1 MDAKLLPLWR
11 KWVIVMALCIA
22 AMTLATSWHAFRE
35 SDQGAARELRQTTA
49 IIGAGIQDQLEQALS
64 YGIPAPELVGTEP
77 WLAETMQSNPV
88 IKGLALSDANGVLIQ
103 AHRVPQAIQDLLAQR
118 RTGGSERIGD
128 FHLMTLPM
136 RPGPDKPPGGWL
148 HVLASSDAKPTR
160 PLVLSLLAFIAVTC
174 LMAVFLRQFLKHHVD
189 RPLRRAREAL
199 NELARGRITGLAPSV
214 HRNPATAVLTA
225 LAMRL
230 REIFEANK
238 QVLFKT
244 AEVRAAH
251 FDPKILQDI
260 DTLAAPL
267 IERHRQAPS
276 RLRAQDSASARRKAL
291 PLASHLFWAG
301 VVALIGLGLGAYALF
316 HASQDSALR
325 SLRSQLQSSSNALNQ
340 AWQGTLEQDRA
351 QLERVLQTTLSNSDV
366 QAHLAKVDPEYLEDV
381 LSQTLSALAPSQTWL
396 VLARLDGRVLASSTR
411 PFSDARP
418 NRVLLNYLRD
428 GPTEVAGVWQN
439 QRSAYRSG
447 VARSIV
453 TVRGERLV
461 WLATRPLK
469 ISLDALAGR
478 LDAPVALADLRG
490 QAVFEDGEPLVQA
503 WRANG
508 RQGFS
513 GKLEG
518 QDVLLSSALMKSP
531 GGHPLGTLMM
541 TTTQSG
547 SMTKGQLGLGLLA
560 TALIVAGSLVLLLYV
575 PGLLAPVAES
585 AEKLATLAAPTKANA
600 VTAGGLNDL
609 GLQRSV
615 DLIEE
620 QIDAFN
626 TLRRSRDRQ
635 GQRQA
640 RFIRQQ
646 MLQLASRLDD
656 EARTGI
662 LADLERIELAGT
674 SGAPAHAETQQQ
686 PGQEQDVRLEKIV
699 DEVGIL
705 ALGFQNLVSRVGDQ
719 YQQLDRLV
727 TELREALRVKT
738 QFIAI
743 QQELEVAR
751 KMQLSILP
759 RPFQSRDGLELEATM
774 LPAKEIG
781 GDFYDFFALDAH
793 HVAMAVA
800 DVSGKGVPAALF
812 MAVSRTLLR
821 AVAQFSESPAKCL
834 ARLNDLLA
842 SDNDQ
847 MMFVTLFY
855 AVLDT
860 RDGRVVY
867 ANAGHNP
874 PYLLR
879 SGGAVDI
886 VPSSGDMALAVM
898 DGLAYADRT
907 LVLAP
912 GDGLFMFTDGV
923 TEAFDPARAMFGETR
938 LEGLL
943 ADLQGL
949 PTTELPNRIIA
960 EVKTFEA
967 GGPQTDDI
975 TCLLARYRGQA

>member
-1 MDAKLLPLWR
+1 M
-11 KWVIVMALCIA
+11 
-22 AMTLATSWHAFRE
+22 
-35 SDQGAARELRQTTA
+35 
-49 IIGAGIQDQLEQALS
+49 
-64 YGIPAPELVGTEP
+64 
-77 WLAETMQSNPV
+77 
-88 IKGLALSDANGVLIQ
+88 
-103 AHRVPQAIQDLLAQR
+103 LAQR
-118 RTGGSERIGD
+118 QTGGSERIGE
-128 FHLMTLPM
+128 LYLLTLPM
-136 RPGPDKPPGGWL
+136 RPGPDKQATGWL
-148 HVLASSDAKPTR
+148 HVLASDDATPTR
-160 PLVLSLLAFIAVTC
+160 PLLLSLLAFIAVTC
-174 LMAVFLRQFLKHHVD
+174 LTAVFWRGWLKRHVD
-189 RPLRRAREAL
+189 RPLRQTRKAL
-199 NELARGRITGLAPSV
+199 TDLAQGRITGLAPSA
-214 HRNPATAVLTA
+214 HRNPATAVLAA
-225 LAMRL
+225 LAARL
-230 REIFEANK
+230 QEIFEVNK
-238 QVLFKT
+238 QVLFK
-244 AEVRAAH
+244 AGEVRAAH
-251 FDPKILQDI
+251 FDPRILQDI
-260 DTLAAPL
+260 DALVEPL

-276 RLRAQDSASARRKAL
+276 RLRVQENATGRVRGLSL
-291 PLASHLFWAG
+291 PRHMFWAG
-301 VVALIGLGLGAYALF
+301 VGALMSLALGAYALF
-316 HASQDSALR
+316 PSSQDSALR
-325 SLRSQLQSSSNALNQ
+325 SQLQASGNALHQ
-340 AWQGTLEQDRA
+340 AWRGTLEQDRV
-351 QLERVLQTTLSNSDV
+351 QLERVLQDAMNNSDV
-366 QAHLAKVDPEYLEDV
+366 KAQLARRDPEPMDEA
-381 LSQTLSALAPSQTWL
+381 LSQTLSTLAPSQSRL
-396 VLARLDGRVLASSTR
+396 VLARLDGSVLASSAR

-418 NRVLLNYLRD
+418 NRVILNHLRD
-428 GPTEVAGVWQN
+428 GPAEVAGVWQN
-439 QRSAYRSG
+439 QRYGYQSG

-453 TVRGERLV
+453 TGRGERLV

-469 ISLDALAGR
+469 NSLDELAGR

-490 QAVFEDGEPLVQA
+490 QAVFEDGEALVQA

-513 GKLEG
+513 GKLG
-518 QDVLLSSALMKSP
+518 AQDVLLSSTLMKSP
-531 GGHPLGTLMM
+531 NGHPLGTLVM
-541 TTTQSG
+541 TTSQSG
-547 SMTKGQLGLGLLA
+547 TLSNAQLGLGLMA
-560 TALIVAGSLVLLLYV
+560 TALVIAASLVLLLYV
-575 PGLLAPVAES
+575 PGLLAPVMQS
-585 AEKLATLAAPTKANA
+585 AEKLAALADPGRASDAAPG
-600 VTAGGLNDL
+600 VYNDL

-674 SGAPAHAETQQQ
+674 TGAPSLESTGLQ
-686 PGQEQDVRLEKIV
+686 PDQERDLRLEKIV

-727 TELREALRVKT
+727 NELRDALRVKT

-759 RPFQSRDGLELEATM
+759 RAFQSRDGLALEATM

-860 RDGRVVY
+860 RDGSLVY

-879 SGGAVDI
+879 SDGVVEV
-886 VPSSGDMALAVM
+886 VPSTGDMALAVM
-898 DGLAYADRT
+898 EGLEYSEKT

-912 GDGLFMFTDGV
+912 GDGLFLFTDGV
-923 TEAFDPARAMFGETR
+923 TEAFDPARVMFGERR
-938 LEGLL
+938 LEALL
-943 ADLQGL
+943 TDLQGL

-975 TCLLARYRGQA
+975 TCLLARYRGLA